1 MIIGSINADREAV
14 LPLGVQNGAETQDY
28 EAVIDTGFNGYLTLS
43 STEIIKLNLPF
54 QSQVVVTLGEGTQ
67 ANLREFLATV
77 NWDGQPRDILVLEA
91 EGEPLVGMALL
102 YGSDV
107 WLRILDGG
115 HVRIEA
121 VPANG
126 D

>member
-14 LPLGVQNGAETQDY
+14 LPVVIHDGTGTQDY

-43 STEIIKLNLPF
+43 SAEIVKLNLPF

-77 NWDGQPRDILVLEA
+77 EWDGQARDILVLEA
-91 EGEPLVGMALL
+91 EGDPLVGMALL
-102 YGSDV
+102 YGFDV
-107 WLRILDGG
+107 WLRVLDGG
-115 HVRIEA
+115 HVRVEA
-121 VPANG
+121 IP
-126 D
+126 

>member
-14 LPLGVQNGAETQDY
+14 LPVVIRDGTGTQDY

-43 STEIIKLNLPF
+43 SAEIVRLNLPF

-77 NWDGQPRDILVLEA
+77 EWDGQERDILVLEA

-102 YGSDV
+102 YGYDV
-107 WLRILDGG
+107 WLRVLDGG
-115 HVRIEA
+115 HVRVEA
-121 VPANG
+121 VP
-126 D
+126 